1 MSDFLKCAKI
11 KRLDFF
17 AAFCDII
24 REGRIRKTYSDYE
37 AECIRTQEGTDIL
50 MKKGKRF
57 ACMAFFLAM
66 AAAGGSGMSA
76 SASED
81 IRIIGESGAEEPEE
95 AGQGSGT
102 EEIKSEDDGAEAASL
117 EEDRQGS
124 ETEDA
129 LAGDSA
135 EANASAEE
143 ESTAEGGSAE
153 ESATEDG
160 SAEESTEEGGSAEE
174 SAAEDSA
181 GRAEAETAARDLY
194 VRLRDSADRNSNE
207 EFASLFAGDMDAS
220 RLQNQLQ
227 AIKSSLSLTQ
237 NCDRHSDYCFS
248 YTEAGDAGSAEAF
261 VGLTDYHVKD
271 DGSVDWYSTLLHM
284 EEGEDGWKVSQE
296 PALDELAGLYPEAYQ
311 EAVREGRNAVDLYPY
326 CAMRFD
332 ESAFF
337 EGTFYSL
344 VNMVWENADG
354 SLSFGLWLSNG
365 QGGKKWCD
373 RIELNISDQTAGR
386 LLAST
391 VSLDTVL
398 EPESSAFLV
407 YTVPADSVPAHVGT
421 WSGLSIQSNLIYE

>member
-17 AAFCDII
+17 AVFCDII
-24 REGRIRKTYSDYE
+24 GEGRIRKTYSDYK

-50 MKKGKRF
+50 MKKGKKF
-57 ACMAFFLAM
+57 ACMALLLAM

-76 SASED
+76 GASED

-95 AGQGSGT
+95 AGQGSET
-102 EEIKSEDDGAEAASL
+102 EEIKSEDDGAETVSR
-117 EEDRQGS
+117 EKDRQGS
-124 ETEDA
+124 ETEEA

-135 EANASAEE
+135 EADASAAE

-153 ESATEDG
+153 ESTEKDGPAAAG
-160 SAEESTEEGGSAEE
+160 SAEEST
-174 SAAEDSA
+174 AEDSA
-181 GRAEAETAARDLY
+181 VRAEAETAARDLY
-194 VRLRDSADRNSNE
+194 DRLRDSADRNSNE

-248 YTEAGDAGSAEAF
+248 YTEAGEAGSAEAF

-284 EEGEDGWKVSQE
+284 EEGEDGWKVSQK

-344 VNMVWENADG
+344 VNMVWDNADG

-365 QGGKKWCD
+365 QGGRKWCD

-391 VSLDTVL
+391 ISLDTVL
-398 EPESSAFLV
+398 DPESSAFLV
-407 YTVPADSVPAHVGT
+407 CTVPADSVPAHVGT